1 MRPALVIFIVFA
13 CVVVTI
19 SGWSA
24 SKALYN
30 AFVDDEP
37 LAPSRSTSALTS
49 PPLSASKPRFK
60 YIAEPL
66 QALIDIAFDKSASR
80 YRIKD
85 MPPTFEKKH
94 VGLVIRD
101 AIESDATKKGITL
114 DWRPCGDKPRCFTLN
129 NEDAPHNDFE
139 VWNWKSAPFYA
150 GKCAVFCS
158 VANKNYYKGA
168 FATILRAQTGEPR
181 QPPYDRN
188 GKDLYMLGITRVH
201 IPTVCH
207 VDGNSCECS
216 LKYMEHRSLSENNT
230 ERVFHARGPM
240 ELCNRRNFDWRE
252 AIELMEFGKMD
263 VDECEVA
270 FPAVDEHER
279 VAWTYSVLFYMR
291 ETVREVVKHCKSFAR
306 QKGITK
312 PIRIVQPTLRNG
324 TIYELQEKDSGYA
337 NLYMTYHRLHNTNN
351 HLHLHCWFNGE
362 DDAFASTIAYQRK
375 RFRDQYAIENKIE
388 YDLGLG
394 QWGQVMRPAP
404 VAFEGWFKI
413 LAGVREEDMDK
424 FTIDFGV

>member
-1 MRPALVIFIVFA
+1 MRAMLVVAIVFA
-13 CVVVTI
+13 CVSIIFSV
-19 SGWSA
+19 WSVFNTVSDA
-24 SKALYN
+24 TKSN
-30 AFVDDEP
+30 DEP
-37 LAPSRSTSALTS
+37 QPALKAR
-49 PPLSASKPRFK
+49 LR

-66 QALIDIAFDKSASR
+66 QDLVDVTVDAST
-80 YRIKD
+80 YRITD
-85 MPPTFEKKH
+85 MPPTFEKKD

-101 AIESDATKKGITL
+101 AIETDATQKGVAL
-114 DWRPCGDKPRCFTLN
+114 NWRPCGDEPRCFTLHD
-129 NEDAPHNDFE
+129 EKAPHNDLK

-150 GKCAVFCS
+150 GNCAGFCS

-168 FATILRAQTGEPR
+168 YATVLRAQTGEPR
-181 QPPYDRN
+181 QPPYDHN
-188 GKDLYMLGITRVH
+188 GKDLYVLGITRVH

-230 ERVFHARGPM
+230 DRVFRGSGPT
-240 ELCNRRNFDWRE
+240 ELCWN
-252 AIELMEFGKMD
+252 MD
-263 VDECEVA
+263 GCQVA
-270 FPAVDEHER
+270 FPVVDEHER

-291 ETVREVVKHCKSFAR
+291 ETVREVLRHCKSFAR
-306 QKGITK
+306 TKGIKK
-312 PIRIVQPTLRNG
+312 PIRIVRPTLRNG

-337 NLYMTYHRLHNTNN
+337 NLYLTYHRLHNTNN

-362 DDAFASTIAYQRK
+362 DDAFASTMQYQHA
-375 RFRDQYAIENKIE
+375 RFPNQYAIENKIE

-394 QWGQVMRPAP
+394 NWGLVTRPAP